1 MRTYCCAKC
10 GLCVDTEEEGNDYV
24 FTICCRCLAHLAK
37 HRFTI
42 FWDTSEVLPETL
54 NPTLLDEY
62 EEPPDEEGMS
72 EL

>member
-10 GLCVDTEEEGNDYV
+10 GLCVDTEEDGHDIV
-24 FTICCRCLAHLAK
+24 FTICVRCKAELAK

-62 EEPPDEEGMS
+62 EEADDEEKMP
-72 EL
+72 